1 MNQEEREELEK
12 KFKNAE
18 MAMIVYQIREQER
31 WDAAVDVFQA
41 WKEYQRWKPERAKV
55 VKPYL
60 ELKEQYEKIRPK
72 RY

>member
-60 ELKEQYEKIRPK
+60 ELKEQYEKIRSK

>member
-60 ELKEQYEKIRPK
+60 ELKEQYEKIRLK

>member
-41 WKEYQRWKPERAKV
+41 WKEYQRWKPEREKV

-60 ELKEQYEKIRPK
+60 ELKEQYEKIRLK

>member
-12 KFKNAE
+12 NFKNAE

-31 WDAAVDVFQA
+31 WETARNPFHA
-41 WKEYQRWKPERAKV
+41 WIEYQKWKPEREKV
-55 VKPYL
+55 VITYL